1 MNHGDISVL
10 ASNADGWY
18 KDGQAAKPSTFPDRD
33 LDGKDDRAEAAGTGA
48 GVGAALGGTAGV
60 LTGLGL
66 MAIPGVG
73 PIVAAGWLVS
83 TLAGAAAG
91 GATGGVGR
99 VTRAGVGKD
108 EADIY
113 AESLRRGGAL
123 VSARVADA
131 EVPRLQAVLDSSAV
145 QVADRGAFY
154 RKSGWKTFDRAAT
167 PYTADQVRKERS
179 LLCNA
184 YKKAALS
191 GRPLASHDM
200 SNSSSGEFGQI
211 VRDDI

>member
-1 MNHGDISVL
+1 MTVTISRLYNSYPDAQAAINRLEAAGVDHGDISVL

-18 KDGQAAKPSTFPDRD
+18 KNDRPAKPGTFPDRD

-48 GVGAALGGTAGV
+48 GVGVGAALGGTAGV

-83 TLAGAAAG
+83 ALAGAAAG
-91 GATGGVGR
+91 GATGGVLGAL
-99 VTRAGVGKD
+99 TQAGVAKD

-123 VSARVADA
+123 VSSRVADA
-131 EVPRLQAVLDSSAV
+131 DASRLQAVLDSSAV
-145 QVADRGAFY
+145 QVADRGALY
-154 RKSGWKTFDRAAT
+154 RKSGWKTFDPAAK
-167 PYTADQVRKERS
+167 PYTADQVKKERS
-179 LLCNA
+179 L
-184 YKKAALS
+184 Y
-191 GRPLASHDM
+191 M
-200 SNSSSGEFGQI
+200 
-211 VRDDI
+211 

>member
-1 MNHGDISVL
+1 MTVTISRLYNSYPDAQAAIKRLEAAGVDHGDISVL

-18 KDGQAAKPSTFPDRD
+18 KDNQPAKSDTFPDRD
-33 LDGKDDRAEAAGTGA
+33 LDGKDDRVEAAGPGA

-91 GATGGVGR
+91 SAAGGVLGAL
-99 VTRAGVGKD
+99 TQAGVGKD

-113 AESLRRGGAL
+113 AESLRRGGAV
-123 VSARVADA
+123 VSSRVPDADA
-131 EVPRLQAVLDSSAV
+131 SRLQAVLDNSAV
-145 QVADRGAFY
+145 KVADRAALY
-154 RKSGWKTFDRAAT
+154 RKSGWKTFDPTAA
-167 PYTADQVRKERS
+167 PYTAEQAKKERS
-179 LLCNA
+179 LYN
-184 YKKAALS
+184 
-191 GRPLASHDM
+191 M
-200 SNSSSGEFGQI
+200 
-211 VRDDI
+211 